1 VRDDTSA
8 RVRAT
13 GVAAAVL
20 SAAAF
25 VLPLC
30 AAAAEGAR
38 PTLSASSSAPDPTLR
53 TYFSRLRP
61 VLANFRAAYARAD
74 AAFTQTDPEEPALLA
89 TRLGAVSKDFSAV
102 ASAFRK
108 VTAPESLRGAH
119 RSMVTSIELDSRVFR
134 VYADAWK
141 GFARD
146 GDLRR
151 LERRRGGAR
160 QLGERAEILQR
171 RWATAVVRA
180 GKAESISVPVTIV
193 EIAGG

>member
-1 VRDDTSA
+1 VRDDTSG

-30 AAAAEGAR
+30 AGPAEGAL
-38 PTLSASSSAPDPTLR
+38 PTLSASNTPDPTLR

-74 AAFTQTDPEEPALLA
+74 AAFTKTDPEKPALLA

-119 RSMVTSIELDSRVFR
+119 RSMVTSIELDSRVFG

-141 GFARD
+141 GFAMD
-146 GDLRR
+146 GDLGR
-151 LERRRGGAR
+151 LERRRGSAR
-160 QLGERAEILQR
+160 QLGQRAEILQR
-171 RWATAVVRA
+171 RWAAAVVRA
-180 GKAESISVPVTIV
+180 GKAESISVPATIV